1 VFKLSVESP
10 DANGIKIL
18 LNAEGYR
25 AVVEE
30 LLRLAEE
37 GTRIDPE
44 EIITICKNNG
54 VNVG

>member
-1 VFKLSVESP
+1 VFKLVVEAA

>member
-1 VFKLSVESP
+1 MFKLIVEAA
-10 DANGIKIL
+10 DVNGIKIL

-54 VNVG
+54 IYVK